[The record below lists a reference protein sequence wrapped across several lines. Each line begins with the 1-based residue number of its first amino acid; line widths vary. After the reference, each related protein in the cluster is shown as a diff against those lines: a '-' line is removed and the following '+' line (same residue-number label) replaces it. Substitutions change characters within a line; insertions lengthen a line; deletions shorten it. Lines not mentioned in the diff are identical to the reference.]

1 MRQELHDYFVYPR
14 MVKSGELTEIAIYP
28 RGRHALDDDL
38 AGGQSTQIGLTIIP
52 LEMFETPDSD
62 GKRYPTVSAIFE
74 RGAYRFKWRFAGEQ
88 EHYLK
93 FKLHKRYAWGVREQ
107 DVRLSVY
114 SLEPDLYSL
123 RPYRGDLHIHSC
135 ESDGREEPCV
145 VAANY
150 RTYGYDFMALTDHG
164 RMYPS
169 VEVCERFADI
179 PGGMLVMQGEEVH
192 TDMNHIHLVNFG
204 GLWSVNDWANRD
216 CTDEYERLTR
226 ERKAVQGQLPEGVD
240 ATEFASYGVLCDKV
254 RESGGLAIYPHP
266 HWIENAYHVRD
277 CVTWEL
283 FRARPFDAFELLG
296 GQTVQEN
303 NMQLMIYSQARA
315 LGYDFPVVGSSDSH
329 NSTNT
334 SDYKDRTALEQA
346 TIVFS
351 PALEREAVLDSVR
364 NGNSVAVAQY
374 RGEQTRVY
382 GAYRLVK
389 YGMFLMSE
397 YFPQHD
403 ELCAIEG
410 ALIKKLLEGE
420 EYARPML
427 EQFRTAVSEFTSRC
441 FAGLDNIGKDT
452 AQ

>member
-14 MVKSGELTEIAIYP
+14 IVKSGELTEIAIHP
-28 RGRHALDDDL
+28 RGRHALDEDP
-38 AGGQSTQIGLTIIP
+38 AGGRSESIELTVIP
-52 LEMFETPDSD
+52 LEMFNTPDAD
-62 GKRYPTVSAIFE
+62 GRRYPVVTARFE
-74 RGAYRFKWRFAGEQ
+74 RGAYRFKWRFDGEQ

-93 FKLHKRYAWGVREQ
+93 FKRRNRYAWGVREQ
-107 DVRLSVY
+107 AVRLSVY
-114 SLEPDLYSL
+114 SLEADLYAL

-169 VEVCERFADI
+169 IEVCQRFAGI

-192 TDMNHIHLVNFG
+192 TDINHIHLVNFG
-204 GLWSVNDWANRD
+204 GLSSVNDWANRD
-216 CTDEYERLTR
+216 CTGEYMRLIHERMAIQ
-226 ERKAVQGQLPEGVD
+226 EPLPEGVD
-240 ATEFASYGVLCDKV
+240 ATEFASYGVLCDKI
-254 RESGGLAIYPHP
+254 REVGGLAIYPHP

-277 CVTWEL
+277 CMTWEL
-283 FRARPFDAFELLG
+283 FRAQPFDAFELLG

-303 NMQLMIYSQARA
+303 NMQLMIYAEARA
-315 LGYDFPVVGSSDSH
+315 RGYEFPVVGSSDSH

-334 SDYKDRTALEQA
+334 SDWQDRTALEQA
-346 TIVFS
+346 TIVLS
-351 PALEREAVLDSVR
+351 PTLEREAILDSVR
-364 NGNSVAVAQY
+364 SGHSVAVAQY
-374 RGEQTRVY
+374 RGEQARVY
-382 GAYRLVK
+382 GVYRLVK

-420 EYARPML
+420 DYALPML
-427 EQFRTAVSEFTSRC
+427 EQFKTAVSEFTRRC
-441 FAGLDNIGKDT
+441 FEGRERTWEDMIP
-452 AQ
+452 

>member
-1 MRQELHDYFVYPR
+1 MRQELCDYFVYPR
-14 MVKSGELTEIAIYP
+14 VVRAGELTDIAIYP
-28 RGRHALDDDL
+28 RGRHALSD
-38 AGGQSTQIGLTIIP
+38 AMERGQAAEIELTIIP
-52 LEMFETPDSD
+52 LEMFSAPGAD
-62 GKRYPTVSAIFE
+62 GRRYPAVTARLE
-74 RGAYRFKWRFAGEQ
+74 RGAYRFKWRFDGEQ

-93 FKLHKRYAWGVREQ
+93 FRRRNRYAWGVREQ

-114 SLEPDLYSL
+114 SLDADLYAL

-150 RTYGYDFMALTDHG
+150 RAYGYDFMALTDHG

-169 VEVCERFADI
+169 VEVCRRFAEI

-192 TDMNHIHLVNFG
+192 TDINHIHLVNFG
-204 GLWSVNDWANRD
+204 GLESVNDWANRD
-216 CTDEYERLTR
+216 CTEEYLRLTR
-226 ERKAVQGQLPEGVD
+226 ERLAAQGPLSEGVD
-240 ATEFASYGVLCDKV
+240 GMEFASYAVLCDKV
-254 RESGGLAIYPHP
+254 RQVGGLAIYPHP

-296 GQTVQEN
+296 GQTVREN
-303 NMQLMIYSQARA
+303 NMQLMMYAEARA
-315 LGYDFPVVGSSDSH
+315 RGFDFPVVGSSDSH

-334 SDYKDRTALEQA
+334 SDWQDRTALEQA

-351 PALEREAVLDSVR
+351 PALEREAILDSVR
-364 NGNSVAVAQY
+364 AGRSVAVAQY
-374 RGEQTRVY
+374 QGEQPRVY
-382 GAYRLVK
+382 GGYRLAK

-420 EYARPML
+420 DYAQPML
-427 EQFRTAVSEFTSRC
+427 AQFSGATDEFTRRC
-441 FAGLDNIGKDT
+441 FEGRAEE
-452 AQ
+452 ARR